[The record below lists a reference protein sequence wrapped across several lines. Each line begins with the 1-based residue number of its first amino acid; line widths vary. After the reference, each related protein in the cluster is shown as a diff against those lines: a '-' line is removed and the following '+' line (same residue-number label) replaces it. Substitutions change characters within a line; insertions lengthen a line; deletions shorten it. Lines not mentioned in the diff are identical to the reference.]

1 MKKIII
7 SIFLAV
13 VVLFLVLD
21 EPSYR
26 VEEIFFKHGD
36 NQLAGL
42 MTFPVSDKEEFPCI
56 VMIHGDGPVD
66 RDSGHGYDLFF
77 EEFAKAGWCVLSWDK
92 PGIGESSGDWLN
104 QSMSDRA
111 DEALAAIHYLQSR
124 GDVISNKIGLF
135 GYSQAGWVI
144 PLAASRSEDVSFIIP
159 VSTAIDV
166 VSQSRYYRKNRWAL
180 KGYSQEEIDENLS
193 YYDRLEQQS
202 LEHPSYESYLKSV
215 QNEAPEH
222 YGELMARGRWIFS
235 NKLGGVNARH
245 ALRNTHCPVLAIWG
259 DKDMYV
265 DVDESYKI
273 YSEELKKAGNSD
285 VTLQIFP
292 NANHSLIKAH
302 RKQLVHKG
310 VSFWW
315 IMLKYVALG
324 KSAFAD
330 GYFELLM
337 DWLEKRK

>member
-1 MKKIII
+1 MRKLLLI
-7 SIFLAV
+7 IFLTIVA
-13 VVLFLVLD
+13 LLLMLK

-26 VEEIFFKHGD
+26 VEKISFRHGD

-42 MTFPVSDKEEFPCI
+42 MTFPKIVKEKYPCI
-56 VMIHGDGPVD
+56 VMIHGDGPID
-66 RDSGHGYDLFF
+66 RDSNHGYDVFF
-77 EEFAKAGWCVLSWDK
+77 EEFTKAGWCVLSWDK
-92 PGIGESSGDWLN
+92 PGIGKSTGDWLN

-124 GDVISNKIGLF
+124 SDVIPGRIGLF
-135 GYSQAGWVI
+135 GYSQAGWVL

-166 VSQSRYYRKNRWAL
+166 VRQSRYYRENLWTL
-180 KGYSQEEIDENLS
+180 KGYSQEQIDENLS

-202 LEHPSYESYLKSV
+202 IDHPSYESYLQSY
-215 QNEAPEH
+215 QNEAPDS
-222 YGELMARGRWIFS
+222 YGELMSMGRWTFS

-259 DKDMYV
+259 DKDLYV
-265 DVDESYKI
+265 DVDESYEI
-273 YSEELKKAGNSD
+273 YTEELEKAGNLD

-292 NANHSLIKAH
+292 NANHSLIKAY

-310 VSFWW
+310 ASSWW

-324 KSAFAD
+324 KDAFVD

-337 DWLEKRK
+337 DRLEKRK